1 MFQRL
6 KGEGRSTYYDNHN
19 SNDLVFQLRG
29 GLLFIRKFFS
39 FQFYH
44 RTLYIHIFF
53 LNRYLRYINPGKNKI
68 FSECLSPPSP
78 LSISLPIP
86 PSLLLLNFLRAQKS
100 EVQSQ
105 RVSKNIT
112 RTVALQRAQSAGEI
126 MICSR

>member
-19 SNDLVFQLRG
+19 SNNLVFQIRG

-68 FSECLSPPSP
+68 FSRMLVPPFTSLHLP
-78 LSISLPIP
+78 SHPPIS
-86 PSLLLLNFLRAQKS
+86 FTS
-100 EVQSQ
+100 EFS
-105 RVSKNIT
+105 
-112 RTVALQRAQSAGEI
+112 
-126 MICSR
+126 